1 MPLMPLLIPNNK
13 TPLKRQLN
21 TNNSQ
26 LKPTTTT
33 MIQRCCK
40 PPNKPL
46 KTPLSLS
53 ALVNNSLKPATTSDQ
68 LPHKL
73 LLIQT
78 PPPLLPPPTRSIKLH
93 KRPLSLSTTKPSHNS
108 TLVSFKPLNSVNN
121 PPNSVSNKPLHNSM
135 PASFKVLNSV
145 SNKALH
151 NSTPPLCLNSDKV
164 KV

>member
-1 MPLMPLLIPNNK
+1 MPLMPLSPNNM
-13 TPLKRQLN
+13 TLLKRQLN

-68 LPHKL
+68 LLHKL
-73 LLIQT
+73 LLIQM
-78 PPPLLPPPTRSIKLH
+78 PPLLPPTRSIKLH
-93 KRPLSLSTTKPSHNS
+93 KRLLSLSTTKPSHNS

-121 PPNSVSNKPLHNSM
+121 PPNSVSNRPLHNSM
-135 PASFKVLNSV
+135 PANSKELNSV
-145 SNKALH
+145 NNKALH
-151 NSTPPLCLNSDKV
+151 NSTPPLCLNSDKARA
-164 KV
+164 

>member
-1 MPLMPLLIPNNK
+1 MPLMPLPPNNM
-13 TPLKRQLN
+13 TLLKRQLN

-68 LPHKL
+68 LLHKL
-73 LLIQT
+73 LLIQM
-78 PPPLLPPPTRSIKLH
+78 PPLLPPTRSIKLH
-93 KRPLSLSTTKPSHNS
+93 KRPLSLNTTKPSHNS

-121 PPNSVSNKPLHNSM
+121 PPNSVSNRPLHNSM
-135 PASFKVLNSV
+135 PANFKELNSV
-145 SNKALH
+145 NNKALH
-151 NSTPPLCLNSDKV
+151 NLTPLLCLNSDKARA
-164 KV
+164 